1 MVTWITSKG
10 NKVTVEA
17 VIVNELDG
25 NGNEIANT
33 EHVKVVAKVDG
44 KAECVTCLSAPSAA
58 AKSVGVVAMI
68 GRVGLVAANHAAV
81 IDEIATANSDT
92 RVMRRAAAVA
102 SSIADHAKYS
112 INYRKIAKS

>member
-17 VIVNELDG
+17 VIVNELDS

-33 EHVKVVAKVDG
+33 EHVQVIAKVDG
-44 KAECVTCLSAPSAA
+44 KAECVTCMSVPSAA
-58 AKSVGVVAMI
+58 AKAVGVVAMI

-81 IDEIATANSDT
+81 MAEIATASSDT

-102 SSIADHAKYS
+102 SSIADHAKYAS
-112 INYRKIAKS
+112 NYSKIANA